1 MRRKADADNS
11 RIGGVRSLPT
21 FIVRFFRLFLRFCR
35 KHGRGFGGICG
46 PVEFRQSFAFR
57 PLSWKVYSI
66 KYIKTIREPL

>member
-11 RIGGVRSLPT
+11 RIGGVRSLPA
-21 FIVRFFRLFLRFCR
+21 FIVRFFRLFLRFFR

-46 PVEFRQSFAFR
+46 PVESRRSLGLR